1 MRTLKTKWR
10 TSMSANKKE
19 ALGKGI
25 RALLQNM
32 DEDIRPDKKSEVADE
47 KYRAV
52 GSVSSIPIDKV
63 EVNPFQPR
71 NEFDAD
77 KLQELTDSIKVHGV
91 IQPISVRKIEGG
103 KYQLIAGERRIRAAK
118 MAGLT
123 EVPAYVRTA
132 NDQEMLEIA
141 LIENIQRENLNA
153 VEIAINYKRLLEEC
167 ALTQEMLAER
177 VGKKRTTVS
186 NYLRLLKLP
195 PNILKA
201 IKDREISMGHARAL
215 INVENVEEQLLIF
228 QEIIKKNL
236 SVRQVEALVRNGLKK
251 LKKEKKEVAELP
263 PAYKYVEDRLS
274 TALSTKVH
282 MKYDNSGKGQIV
294 IKYYSDDDLNR
305 ILEIIEE
312 GSDA

>member
-1 MRTLKTKWR
+1 
-10 TSMSANKKE
+10 MSANKKE

-32 DEDIRPDKKSEVADE
+32 DDDLSTDNKKSPSANALQ
-47 KYRAV
+47 AV
-52 GSVSSIPIDKV
+52 GAVSSIPIDKV

-77 KLQELTDSIKVHGV
+77 KLEELTGSIRVHGV
-91 IQPISVRKIEGG
+91 IQPISVRKIGGG

-123 EVPAYVRTA
+123 EVPAYIRTA

-153 VEIAINYKRLLEEC
+153 VEIAINYKRLMEEC
-167 ALTQEMLAER
+167 DLTQELLAER

-195 PNILKA
+195 PDILKA
-201 IKDREISMGHARAL
+201 IKERQITMGHARAI

-228 QEIIKKNL
+228 KEIIKKNL
-236 SVRQVEALVRNGLKK
+236 SVRQVEALVRNGLRKIKK
-251 LKKEKKEVAELP
+251 AAKEKSPLP
-263 PAYKYVEDRLS
+263 PEYKHVEDRLA
-274 TALSTKVH
+274 TALSTRVY

-312 GSDA
+312 GGNG